1 VYLAHFGLHQL
12 PFGITPDTEFFYP
25 SSSHREGLNL
35 LHSALESGEGFI
47 KVVGE
52 VGTGKTLLCRN
63 FLAELGSDWKAAYI
77 PNPQMEPRELLQ
89 EVADDLDTAT
99 GKRDPANVIKRINLR
114 LIDLARAGKK
124 VVLCIDEAQTMPRLT
139 LESLR
144 LLSNLETE
152 KSKLL
157 HIVLFGQPELDDMLS
172 AYSARQLK
180 QRIVFHYQLRRLNAE
195 EVVKYVEQRLR
206 VAGCNGDSLFSPA
219 ALHALYR
226 HADGTP
232 RLVNILAH
240 KALIVAFGEGRMQV
254 AKQHVKSAAR
264 DTEGSFKPIWWPRQI
279 KWLGVRGRS

>member
-1 VYLAHFGLHQL
+1 VYLAHFGLNQV

-25 SSSHREGLNL
+25 STSHREGLNL

-63 FLAELGSDWKAAYI
+63 FLAELGPDWKAAYV

-89 EVADDLDTAT
+89 EVADDLDTVA
-99 GKRDPANVIKRINLR
+99 GERDPAHVIKRINLR
-114 LIDLARAGKK
+114 LVDLAQEGKR

-152 KSKLL
+152 KRKLL
-157 HIVLFGQPELDDMLS
+157 HIILFGQPELDDMLS
-172 AYSARQLK
+172 AHSARQIK
-180 QRIVFHYQLRRLNAE
+180 QRIVFHYQLRQLNAE
-195 EVVKYVEQRLR
+195 EVAKYVEQRLR
-206 VAGCNGDSLFSPA
+206 VAGYSGDDLFSPPA
-219 ALHALYR
+219 LRALHR

-240 KALIVAFGEGRMQV
+240 KALIVAFGEGRLQV
-254 AKQHVKSAAR
+254 AKHHVKSAAK
-264 DTEGSFKPIWWPRQI
+264 DTGGAASSFRLPWWP
-279 KWLGVRGRS
+279 W